1 MNAVLVDTNVII
13 DAFLGDR
20 AAAAAMASYDRV
32 IVCTTVLGE
41 YKAGIQPN
49 TKSGAN
55 FQSRMEDFLDDP
67 AVQVIG
73 GTETTSDYYARI
85 YRELKAKGKPIPQ
98 NDMWIAAFALE
109 HAATLLSRDTHF
121 SEIPMLKW
129 TDLVPTP

>member
-1 MNAVLVDTNVII
+1 MNALLVDTNVLI
-13 DAFLGDR
+13 DSFLGDR

-32 IVCTTVLGE
+32 LVCTTVLGE
-41 YKAGIQPN
+41 YKAGIQPS
-49 TKSGAN
+49 TKAGRQ
-55 FQSRMEDFLDDP
+55 FQSRIEEFLDDP

-85 YRELKAKGKPIPQ
+85 YRELKAKGSPIPQ

-121 SEIPMLKW
+121 SAIPMLKW
-129 TDLVPTP
+129 TNVPTP